1 MLIYQFILMTIHDIE
16 EVKNPTGTTFKPI
29 KEKQN
34 IYVPDIVNQNIS
46 RRNGM
51 IYVMAGSG
59 GSGKTNLLLN
69 MFKSKTCYRNIFNTI
84 YYFCP
89 SASFASLK
97 NHPFEKH
104 PRVYHELDVPILE
117 EIYNELV
124 SKRVDDEP
132 KVEKKKRKD
141 QRAQGLSKYNDDI
154 SSESENDEEKER
166 EIEYSCIIID
176 DFADSLKDKHIQRQ
190 LNKMLI
196 KSRHLCCSFI
206 FTLQTYLY
214 FPRSLRKQI
223 TYITMFKP
231 KNVEEFNS
239 IARELLNYN
248 KDDALLL
255 YNYVFDAPYTHLDMD
270 TSNSILYKNFNEL
283 VIK

>member
-1 MLIYQFILMTIHDIE
+1 
-16 EVKNPTGTTFKPI
+16 
-29 KEKQN
+29 
-34 IYVPDIVNQNIS
+34 
-46 RRNGM
+46 
-51 IYVMAGSG
+51 
-59 GSGKTNLLLN
+59 
-69 MFKSKTCYRNIFNTI
+69 
-84 YYFCP
+84 
-89 SASFASLK
+89 
-97 NHPFEKH
+97 
-104 PRVYHELDVPILE
+104 VPILE

-124 SKRVDDEP
+124 SKRVDEEP
-132 KVEKKKRKD
+132 KVEKKKRKE
-141 QRAQGLSKYNDDI
+141 KYDDVET
-154 SSESENDEEKER
+154 SDDESEEEKEV
-166 EIEYSCIIID
+166 EYSVLILD
-176 DFADSLKDKHIQRQ
+176 DWADSLKDKHIQRQ

-196 KSRHLCCSFI
+196 KARHLCCSFI

-223 TYITMFKP
+223 TYITMFRP